1 MLNSE
6 RLRARV
12 RPGLPGSGY
21 LTHYTAYGLAT
32 GQLSGEIGESF
43 TAGRMGDYSIEED
56 PGRPGSKRIL
66 MGPFT
71 VYTADNVEAA
81 AQ

>member
-1 MLNSE
+1 VGFPRPRLPHLLH
-6 RLRARV
+6 RLRPRD
-12 RPGLPGSGY
+12 
-21 LTHYTAYGLAT
+21 
-32 GQLSGEIGESF
+32 GQLTGEIGETF
-43 TAGRMGDYSIEED
+43 TAGRMGDYTIEED

-71 VYTADNVEAA
+71 VYNSENVEAA